1 MDNLCQVMADT
12 KNVYK
17 QLSFEKFQDALKYDF
32 MRHKKYRQ
40 TSADYI
46 RQKFRLDTAIRDI
59 HIECSK
65 HFK

>member
-40 TSADYI
+40 TISD
-46 RQKFRLDTAIRDI
+46 KSSD
-59 HIECSK
+59 
-65 HFK
+65 